1 MRLASP
7 AAGAIRC
14 RGFTRGVA
22 QLGSAL
28 RSGRRGRGFESR
40 HPDSIEADQRQPPAV
55 PLAVAFVPVEYHF
68 TRTRTERP
76 QFPPETSARL
86 LGAPRGFA
94 PKLPLQWRRL

>member
-7 AAGAIRC
+7 TAGAIRC

-40 HPDSIEADQRQPPAV
+40 HPDWLVEMTEPPLTCIE
-55 PLAVAFVPVEYHF
+55 
-68 TRTRTERP
+68 
-76 QFPPETSARL
+76 
-86 LGAPRGFA
+86 G
-94 PKLPLQWRRL
+94 